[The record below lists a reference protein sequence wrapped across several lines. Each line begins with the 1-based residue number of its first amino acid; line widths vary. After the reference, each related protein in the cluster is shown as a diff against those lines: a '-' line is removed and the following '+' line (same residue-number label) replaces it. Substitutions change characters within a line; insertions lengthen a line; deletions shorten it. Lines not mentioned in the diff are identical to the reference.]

1 MRGGYTGTYEQW
13 CQDMANLGDNVAE
26 VRTKAAQA
34 APERKFG
41 LNTIFTD
48 LNSIEGLSEGGP
60 EKQVRETIPG
70 LKKQPEQPRE
80 TAGDRR

>member
-1 MRGGYTGTYEQW
+1 M
-13 CQDMANLGDNVAE
+13 
-26 VRTKAAQA
+26 
-34 APERKFG
+34 
-41 LNTIFTD
+41 IFTD
-48 LNSIEGLSEGGP
+48 LNPVEGLLKDGP